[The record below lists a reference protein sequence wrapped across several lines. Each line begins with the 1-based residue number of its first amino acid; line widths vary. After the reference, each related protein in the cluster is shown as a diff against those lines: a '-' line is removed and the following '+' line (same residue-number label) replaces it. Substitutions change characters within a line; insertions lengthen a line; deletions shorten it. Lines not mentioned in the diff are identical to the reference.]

1 MSAKQRRQTPKKQ
14 AAADSAPFSISK
26 SIGAI
31 LKDRHPVFKYLL
43 GFIGCMA
50 VFYLIYFSSFYQNY
64 FEKPLV
70 HGQAF
75 VGNMLLHLLGHDTR
89 VVGSAIANTDF
100 SVDIQNGCDGL
111 EAIAIL
117 VSGILIFPASRKQK
131 ITGLTWGVSVLAVLN
146 VLRIAGLYLAGVY
159 FSKTVFEILHVQG
172 GFVIFTMISVV
183 LLFIW
188 MNWVMGQSPKPAA

>member
-1 MSAKQRRQTPKKQ
+1 M
-14 AAADSAPFSISK
+14 
-26 SIGAI
+26 
-31 LKDRHPVFKYLL
+31 LKDRHPILKYLL

-50 VFYLIYFSSFYQNY
+50 VFYAIYFSAFYQNH

-70 HGQAF
+70 HGQAV
-75 VGNMLLHLLGHDTR
+75 VGNLLLHLLGHDTK
-89 VVGSAIANTDF
+89 VVGSAIASTDF

-131 ITGLTWGVSVLAVLN
+131 AAGLIWGVGVLALLN
-146 VLRIAGLYLAGVY
+146 LLRIAGLYLAGQY

-172 GFVIFTMISVV
+172 GFIIFTMISV
-183 LLFIW
+183 LLLLTWI
-188 MNWVMGQSPKPAA
+188 NWATGQTPKPAP